1 MSAPTST
8 ELILSEMNAHLAVA
22 EAFRGCAD
30 VIATLGQRIIA
41 AIEAG
46 GKVLLFGNGGSAAD
60 AQHIA
65 AEFSVRFRTNRAAL
79 AGLALTTDTSVL
91 TACGNDFGFEVIYAR
106 QIEAFA
112 RPGDVVIGIS
122 TSGNSTNIVLG
133 LEKARDMGCVT
144 VAFTGGSGGKIA
156 QICDHALIVPSPITA
171 RIQECHILA
180 GHIICEMVDQHWAQK
195 A

>member
-1 MSAPTST
+1 
-8 ELILSEMNAHLAVA
+8 MNDHLAVA
-22 EAFRGCAD
+22 EAFRICAET
-30 VIATLGQRIIA
+30 INAIGERLIA

-65 AEFSVRFRTNRAAL
+65 AEFSVRYRTNRAAL

-91 TACGNDFGFEVIYAR
+91 TACGNDFGFDTIYAR
-106 QIEAFA
+106 QIEALA
-112 RPGDVVIGIS
+112 RPEDVVIGIS

-133 LEKARDMGCVT
+133 LEKARAMGCAT
-144 VAFTGGSGGKIA
+144 VAFTGGTGGLIAKIA
-156 QICDHALIVPSPITA
+156 HQVLLVPSPITA

-180 GHIICEMVDQHWAQK
+180 GHIMCEMVDQHWAK
-195 A
+195 KS